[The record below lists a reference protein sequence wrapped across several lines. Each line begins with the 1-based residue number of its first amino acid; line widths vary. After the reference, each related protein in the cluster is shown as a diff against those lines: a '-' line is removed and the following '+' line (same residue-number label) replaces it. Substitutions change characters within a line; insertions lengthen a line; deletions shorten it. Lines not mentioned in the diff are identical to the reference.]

1 MTEALTL
8 TRYDGETIAY
18 HLQPPSASMRQKTA
32 VIWLGGFK
40 SDMSGTKATT
50 LHQWAKSVGRG
61 FVRFDYFGHG
71 ESSGRFV
78 DGTISRWTDDSLSIM
93 DHVAE
98 GPQILVGSSMGG
110 WLSLLAA
117 IRRPERV
124 RGLVLAAPAVDF
136 TERLIWEKLPEHIK
150 LRLKKGGIF
159 EQPSMYDDHPYPI
172 TMNLVLDGRS
182 HLLLGDSIPVNCPV
196 RILHG
201 MCDDDV
207 PWSLSEELVDKLE
220 TEDAILTF
228 IKSADHRLSEPDHLH
243 RLVEIVDELCRT
255 VEGEDRLDQSA
266 S

>member
-1 MTEALTL
+1 MTEARTL
-8 TRYDGETIAY
+8 ARYDGETIAY
-18 HLQPPSASMRQKTA
+18 RLQPPSASMRQKTG

-40 SDMSGTKATT
+40 SDMSGTKATA
-50 LHQWAKSVGRG
+50 LHQWARSVGRG

-78 DGTISRWTDDSLSIM
+78 DGTISRWMDDSLSIM

-98 GPQILVGSSMGG
+98 GPQVLVGSSMGG
-110 WLSLLAA
+110 WLSVLAA

-136 TERLIWEKLPEHIK
+136 TERLIWERLPDRI
-150 LRLKKGGIF
+150 RLTLEKGGIF
-159 EQPSMYDDHPYPI
+159 EQTSMYDDNPYPI
-172 TMNLVLDGRS
+172 TMNLISDGRS
-182 HLLLGDSIPVNCPV
+182 HLLLGEAISVHCPV

-207 PWSLSEELVDKLE
+207 PWSLSVELVDKLQ
-220 TEDAILTF
+220 TEDVILTL
-228 IKSADHRLSEPDHLH
+228 IKSADHRLSAPGYLH
-243 RLVEIVDELCRT
+243 QLVEIVDELCRT
-255 VEGEDRLDQSA
+255 VEGEDRRDQSA